1 MPYPNYHSARIR
13 QPLPQGTA
21 VFATKSIA
29 PGITIILQRGK
40 DSKSMEVQAYRFS
53 KNQFTSTEAKA
64 WLKSHNIKY
73 ISFESASS
81 IDKESLFSFSKE
93 LSSAI
98 L

>member
-1 MPYPNYHSARIR
+1 MPNYQSARIR

-29 PGITIILQRGK
+29 PGITIILQRGRS
-40 DSKSMEVQAYRFS
+40 SKSMEVQAYRFS
-53 KNQFTSTEAKA
+53 KTQFTSSEAKA

-73 ISFESASS
+73 ISFEPAGS